1 MINMQNIIVM
11 YSKRTCSER
20 KLMIHLYYGD
30 GKGKTT
36 AAMGLALRA
45 IGHGKRV
52 AVVQFLKNGKSGEL
66 APLKLLGAFVLS
78 GEPETKF
85 YKNMSKAEREETGHL
100 NNENLKK
107 ALVFPCDMLILDEA
121 CAACRLGMVDEDLLR
136 DYVTGTRRRGDGEAC
151 TTSGEGDIMKEVPS
165 IPEIVLTGREPA
177 QWMLDAAD
185 YITEMKAE
193 RHPYEHG
200 VRAREGI
207 EY

>member
-1 MINMQNIIVM
+1 M
-11 YSKRTCSER
+11 
-20 KLMIHLYYGD
+20 LMIHLYYGD

-85 YKNMSKAEREETGHL
+85 YKNMSKAEREETRHL

-107 ALVFPCDMLILDEA
+107 ALAFPCDVLILDEA

-136 DYVTGTRRRGDGEAC
+136 DYVLGTKGWRDSVSRTTEAEKFKC
-151 TTSGEGDIMKEVPS
+151 DERNV
-165 IPEIVLTGREPA
+165 PEIILTGREPT

-200 VRAREGI
+200 VRARQGI

>member
-1 MINMQNIIVM
+1 
-11 YSKRTCSER
+11 
-20 KLMIHLYYGD
+20 MIHLYFGD

-78 GEPETKF
+78 GEPGTKF
-85 YKNMSKAEREETGHL
+85 YKNMSKAEREETRHL

-107 ALVFPCDMLILDEA
+107 ALAFPCDVLILDEA

-136 DYVTGTRRRGDGEAC
+136 DYVLGTKGWRDSEFNTASEGE
-151 TTSGEGDIMKEVPS
+151 DVPDNLRN
-165 IPEIVLTGREPA
+165 IPEVVLTGREPA

-207 EY
+207 EF

>member
-1 MINMQNIIVM
+1 
-11 YSKRTCSER
+11 
-20 KLMIHLYYGD
+20 MIHLYFGD

-78 GEPETKF
+78 GEPGTKF
-85 YKNMSKAEREETGHL
+85 YKNMSKAEREETRHL

-107 ALVFPCDMLILDEA
+107 ALAFPCDLLILDEA
-121 CAACRLGMVDEDLLR
+121 CAVCRLGMVDEDLLR
-136 DYVTGTRRRGDGEAC
+136 DYVLGTKGWRDSVSRTTEAEKFKC
-151 TTSGEGDIMKEVPS
+151 DERNV
-165 IPEIVLTGREPA
+165 PEIILTGREPT

>member
-1 MINMQNIIVM
+1 MINMQNIVVM
-11 YSKRTCSER
+11 YSKRTCDER
-20 KLMIHLYYGD
+20 KLMIHLYYGN

-52 AVVQFLKNGKSGEL
+52 AVLQFLKNGKSGEL
-66 APLKLLGAFVLS
+66 APLKLLGAYVLS

-85 YKNMSKAEREETGHL
+85 YKNMSKAERDETRHL
-100 NNENLKK
+100 NDENLKK
-107 ALVFPCDMLILDEA
+107 ALAYPCDVLIIDEA
-121 CAACRLGMVDEDLLR
+121 CAACRLGMVDEALLR
-136 DYVTGTRRRGDGEAC
+136 DYVTGIRRRGDGESC
-151 TTSGEGDIMKEVPS
+151 TASGEGDIIKEVPS
-165 IPEIVLTGREPA
+165 IPEIVLTGREPV
-177 QWMLDAAD
+177 QWMIDSAD

>member
-1 MINMQNIIVM
+1 MKKNCRTPEIV
-11 YSKRTCSER
+11 RNTPEEPVE
-20 KLMIHLYYGD
+20 LW
-30 GKGKTT
+30 KGKTT

-78 GEPETKF
+78 GEPGTKF
-85 YKNMSKAEREETGHL
+85 YKNMSKAEREETRHL

-107 ALVFPCDMLILDEA
+107 ALAFPCDVLILDEA

-136 DYVTGTRRRGDGEAC
+136 DYVLGTKGWRDSVSRTAEAEEFKC
-151 TTSGEGDIMKEVPS
+151 DERNV
-165 IPEIVLTGREPA
+165 PEIILTGREPT

-207 EY
+207 EF

>member
-1 MINMQNIIVM
+1 
-11 YSKRTCSER
+11 
-20 KLMIHLYYGD
+20 MIHLYCGD

-52 AVVQFLKNGKSGEL
+52 AIVQFLKNGKSGEL

-78 GEPETKF
+78 GKPETKF
-85 YKNMSKAEREETGHL
+85 YKNMSRAERDETRHL
-100 NNENLKK
+100 NDENLKK
-107 ALVFPCDMLILDEA
+107 ALAFPCDVLILDEA
-121 CAACRLGMVDEDLLR
+121 CAACRLGMVDENLLR
-136 DYVTGTRRRGDGEAC
+136 DYLTGTKGRRDSASRTSEA
-151 TTSGEGDIMKEVPS
+151 EEFEYDERNV
-165 IPEIVLTGREPA
+165 PEIILTGREPA
-177 QWMLDAAD
+177 QWMIDAAD

-207 EY
+207 EF